1 MPVSRLTDG
10 LPITTEWLNSLADEI
25 NLLSVPAGTTQTTA
39 GTTSVGSQI
48 SIGGQ
53 YFSNTT
59 RPLQIMADRV
69 TATAVAGSNIAELS
83 PVFKTPFADNDVIV
97 VATPS
102 FVSNGTRK
110 GKPFKAAAS
119 VGKITSKGFLLSV
132 VLVND
137 EQDFNAGKEVIVDY
151 IAIGKKK

>member
-25 NLLSVPAGTTQTTA
+25 NLFGASSGNTQRGA
-39 GTTSVGSQI
+39 TSSSQI

-59 RPLQIMADRV
+59 SPLQIMADRV
-69 TATAVAGSNIAELS
+69 TATVIGGAAIAELS
-83 PVFKTPFADNDVIV
+83 PVFKVPFLDNDVIV

-102 FVSNGTRK
+102 FISNGSRI
-110 GKPFKAAAS
+110 GKPFRASAS

-132 VLVND
+132 VLVNED
-137 EQDFNAGKEVIVDY
+137 QDSSSGKEVIVDY

>member
-25 NLLSVPAGTTQTTA
+25 NLFGASTGVNRTGQT
-39 GTTSVGSQI
+39 SSSQI

-59 RPLQIMADRV
+59 SPLQIMADRV
-69 TATAVAGSNIAELS
+69 TATVIGGSAIAELS
-83 PVFKTPFADNDVIV
+83 PVFKVPFLDNDVIV

-102 FVSNGTRK
+102 FISNGTRI
-110 GKPFKAAAS
+110 GKPFRASAS

-132 VLVND
+132 VLVNED
-137 EQDFNAGKEVIVDY
+137 QDSSSGKEVIVDY

>member
-25 NLLSVPAGTTQTTA
+25 NLLGVSTGDPQRRTTP
-39 GTTSVGSQI
+39 SSQI
-48 SIGGQ
+48 TIGGQ

-59 RPLQIMADRV
+59 SPLQIMADRV
-69 TATAVAGSNIAELS
+69 TTTVIGGAAIAELS
-83 PVFKTPFADNDVIV
+83 PTFKVPFLDNDVIV

-102 FVSNGTRK
+102 FISNGNRI
-110 GKPFKAAAS
+110 GKPFRASAS

-132 VLVND
+132 VLVNED
-137 EQDFNAGKEVIVDY
+137 QDSSSGKEVIVDY

>member
-25 NLLSVPAGTTQTTA
+25 NLLSVPAA
-39 GTTSVGSQI
+39 GNGQVGISSTSQVSVAGK
-48 SIGGQ
+48 

-59 RPLQIMADRV
+59 RPIQILADRV
-69 TATAVAGSNIAELS
+69 TATAVGGSNIAELS
-83 PVFKTPFADNDVIV
+83 PVFQTPFADNDVIV

-132 VLVND
+132 VLVHD
-137 EQDFNAGKEVIVDY
+137 DQDYNAGKEVIVDY

>member
-1 MPVSRLTDG
+1 MAVSRLTDG

-25 NLLSVPAGTTQTTA
+25 NLLGVTTGLNRA
-39 GTTSVGSQI
+39 GTTSSSQI

-59 RPLQIMADRV
+59 SPLQIMADRV
-69 TATAVAGSNIAELS
+69 TTTVMGGASVAELS
-83 PVFKTPFADNDVIV
+83 PVFKVPFLDNDVIV

-102 FVSNGTRK
+102 FISNGTRI
-110 GKPFKAAAS
+110 GRPFRASAS

-132 VLVND
+132 VLVNED
-137 EQDFNAGKEVIVDY
+137 QDSSSGKEVIVDY